1 MAGVVLDASAL
12 LALLRDEPG
21 ADEVA
26 RVLDK
31 AIISAVNLQEVWK
44 ELLAS
49 GVPPDVAREMI
60 DELRLTVRP
69 HDASA
74 AWASAQLGPFAT
86 PACSS
91 ET

>member
-1 MAGVVLDASAL
+1 MPTQTFDVKVAANGRMVLPASVCSAL
-12 LALLRDEPG
+12 G
-21 ADEVA
+21 V
-26 RVLDK
+26 
-31 AIISAVNLQEVWK
+31 
-44 ELLAS
+44 LAS
-49 GVPPDVAREMI
+49 GVPPYVAREMI
-60 DELRLTVRP
+60 DELKLTVIP

>member
-1 MAGVVLDASAL
+1 MQTAISLPDAELDDQDRRFL
-12 LALLRDEPG
+12 EH
-21 ADEVA
+21 
-26 RVLDK
+26 
-31 AIISAVNLQEVWK
+31 IK
-44 ELLAS
+44 EHEWFDTHVFDAEGDLPS
-49 GVPPDVAREMI
+49 FSYSTGFWFGRCREMI